1 MYFTCHFPVYL
12 NTDHPVFTFL
22 FQALQSGSSPSKSS
36 LDGLDPK
43 TADLQQRAQTLLEK
57 R

>member
-1 MYFTCHFPVYL
+1 MYFMFHFPVYL
-12 NTDHPVFTFL
+12 NADCPVFTYL

>member
-1 MYFTCHFPVYL
+1 MYFTCRFPVYL
-12 NTDHPVFTFL
+12 NNDLHVFTFL